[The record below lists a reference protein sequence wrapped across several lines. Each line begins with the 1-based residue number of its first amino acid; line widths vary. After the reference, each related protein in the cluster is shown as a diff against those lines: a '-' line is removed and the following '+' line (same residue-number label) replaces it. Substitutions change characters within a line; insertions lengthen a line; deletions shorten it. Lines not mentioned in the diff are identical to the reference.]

1 MEDFLTFFGDLP
13 VHPLVVHFAIVLVP
27 LAAILFIVSAL
38 LPKGGSRM
46 LGLSSIAYVVALPFV
61 FLAEQSGEA
70 LTEVYTNPTDHIA
83 NSELVLP
90 ITAGATAASIVAWVA
105 VKYSL
110 PSIVTALLKLVGIAA
125 AVAAIWITV
134 LAGHSGAEA
143 TWGGR
148 VAAESSEAEIV
159 EETES
164 APVEEEVVE
173 PEAPA
178 STVALTAEEVAL
190 RNTIEECWVIID
202 GNVYDLTS
210 FASAHP
216 GGQSRIENIC
226 GTDATSAFQGQHAG
240 APAPASALEPLLLGP
255 VE

>member
-13 VHPLVVHFAIVLVP
+13 LHPLVVHFAIVLVP

-38 LPKGGSRM
+38 LPTGGSRM

-70 LTEVYTNPTDHIA
+70 LTEVYTNPTDHIE

-90 ITAGATAASIVAWVA
+90 ITAGATAAAIVAWVA

-159 EETES
+159 EETEP

-173 PEAPA
+173 PEAPT
-178 STVALTAEEVAL
+178 SIVALTTEEVAL

>member
-13 VHPLVVHFAIVLVP
+13 LHPLVVHFAIVLVP

-38 LPKGGSRM
+38 LPRGGSRM

-70 LTEVYTNPTDHIA
+70 LTEVYTNPTDHIE

-90 ITAGATAASIVAWVA
+90 VTAGATAAAIVAWVA
-105 VKYSL
+105 VKYSF
-110 PSIVTALLKLVGIAA
+110 PSIVTALLKLVGIAGA
-125 AVAAIWITV
+125 IGAIWITV

-143 TWGGR
+143 TWVGR
-148 VAAESSEAEIV
+148 VAADSSEAEV
-159 EETES
+159 MEETES

-173 PEAPA
+173 AEEPA
-178 STVALTAEEVAL
+178 STVALTAEEVSL
-190 RNTIEECWVIID
+190 RNTLEECWVIID
-202 GNVYDLTS
+202 GNVYDLTP

-226 GTDATSAFQGQHAG
+226 GTDATSAFQGQHGG

-255 VE
+255 VQ